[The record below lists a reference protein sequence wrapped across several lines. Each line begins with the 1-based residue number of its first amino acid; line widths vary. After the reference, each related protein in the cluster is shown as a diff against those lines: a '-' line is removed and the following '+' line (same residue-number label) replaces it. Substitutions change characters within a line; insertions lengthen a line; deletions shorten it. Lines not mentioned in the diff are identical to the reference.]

1 MPAVPSPAVPDV
13 RASYD
18 ALAAAYTELF
28 GDVAVAHPVDR
39 AMVTAFA
46 EQVRADGGSRV
57 ADLGCGPGHWTAYL
71 HDRGLDAC
79 GIDLSPAFVATARRR
94 HPHLRFDEGSMEALA
109 IEDGALDGALAWY
122 STIHT
127 PPERLPLVLGEI
139 SRVLAPGGRLLI
151 AFQAID
157 GDEAEAFD
165 HKVVTAYRRPLD
177 LVSHL
182 LREAGVVE
190 TARMFRTPDEGE
202 RWPAGYLL
210 ARRDRISAPR
220 TP

>member
-1 MPAVPSPAVPDV
+1 MADV

-18 ALAAAYTELF
+18 AFADAYTELF

-46 EQVRADGGSRV
+46 ELVRADAGSRV

-71 HDRGLDAC
+71 NDHGLAAF
-79 GIDLSPAFVATARRR
+79 GIDLAPAFVATARRR
-94 HPHLRFDEGSMEALA
+94 HPQLRFDEGSLEALDIA
-109 IEDGALDGALAWY
+109 DGSLDGALAWY

-127 PPERLPLVLGEI
+127 PPEGLPLVFEEI
-139 SRVLAPGGRLLI
+139 SRALAPGGHLLI
-151 AFQAID
+151 AFQSID
-157 GDEAEAFD
+157 GDAAEAFD

-177 LVSHL
+177 LVSGL
-182 LREAGVVE
+182 LRETGIVE
-190 TARMFRTPDEGE
+190 TARLLRQPREGE

-210 ARRDRISAPR
+210 ARRVSGPR
-220 TP
+220 KP